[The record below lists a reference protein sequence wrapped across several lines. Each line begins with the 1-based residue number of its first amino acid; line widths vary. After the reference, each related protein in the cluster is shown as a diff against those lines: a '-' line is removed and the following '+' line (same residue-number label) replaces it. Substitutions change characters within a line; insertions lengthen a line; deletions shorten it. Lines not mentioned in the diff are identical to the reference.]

1 MDTGSPNTRTS
12 PISRYPGVSSVSAQ
26 PGGVVLCGSPPM
38 LRTGHAAAAVYFR
51 AVVAGD
57 AVPLGLRLEPP
68 GLLTSRS
75 TPPPPAAD
83 GDMGEPGAEMCL
95 LALPS
100 STVRTCSV
108 RMHGGWTPGR
118 ILLISQLDT
127 HFTPKKLTLEAKLSE
142 QKVSSALKSTG
153 LTHTNMSVLLSPP
166 SESCEPHTTRRASVG
181 CQGDKALLEGSGGAT
196 GSR

>member
-1 MDTGSPNTRTS
+1 
-12 PISRYPGVSSVSAQ
+12 
-26 PGGVVLCGSPPM
+26 M
-38 LRTGHAAAAVYFR
+38 LRTGHAAAAVYLR

-118 ILLISQLDT
+118 ILLVSQLDT

-166 SESCEPHTTRRASVG
+166 SESCDPHTTRRWKGFSRP
-181 CQGDKALLEGSGGAT
+181 SGGQGAAGGQRWRHLEQVGEGGVAVT
-196 GSR
+196 ASGLKMT